1 MNRVLV
7 CLSCIVML
15 CIGISSAQ
23 TPNAKKDSSPGETP
37 GHAADQ
43 ATSALFASTCAVCH
57 GSDGRGGERGPNI
70 ATDREMVRLSDSQLH
85 DILNK
90 GVLASGMP
98 AFGFLGEDKIKSLV
112 LYLRGLQGIAGS
124 GQTQLPGDPHAGE
137 QLFFGAASC
146 SSCHMINGRGGILG
160 EDLTAYARGRSA
172 EVARAAIVHPGDA
185 GHLVEIATSRSA
197 TYKGLIRASDNFN
210 IVLQSEDGAFHSIVR
225 DDITRMTT
233 SSQPLMPMDY
243 GTQLQS
249 KQLDDLVSFL
259 IKSAGTGKPAPA
271 KGNDDE

>member
-1 MNRVLV
+1 MNRVLIRL
-7 CLSCIVML
+7 CCIVIF
-15 CIGISSAQ
+15 CIGVSSAQ
-23 TPNAKKDSSPGETP
+23 APDTKKDSPLGQTP
-37 GHAADQ
+37 DQ
-43 ATSALFASTCAVCH
+43 ASSALFASTCAVCH

-112 LYLRGLQGIAGS
+112 VYLRALQGIAGS

-137 QLFFGAASC
+137 QLFFEAASC

-160 EDLTAYARGRSA
+160 EDLTGYARGRSA
-172 EVARAAIVHPGDA
+172 EVVRAAIVHPSDA

-197 TYKGLIRASDNFN
+197 TYQGLIRAADNFN
-210 IVLQSEDGAFHSIVR
+210 IVMQSEDGAFHSIVR
-225 DDITRMTT
+225 DDITQMTT
-233 SSQPLMPMDY
+233 SSQPLMPIDY
-243 GTQLQS
+243 GNKLQS
-249 KQLDDLVSFL
+249 KQLDDLISYL
-259 IKSAGTGKPAPA
+259 IKSAGTGKAAPA